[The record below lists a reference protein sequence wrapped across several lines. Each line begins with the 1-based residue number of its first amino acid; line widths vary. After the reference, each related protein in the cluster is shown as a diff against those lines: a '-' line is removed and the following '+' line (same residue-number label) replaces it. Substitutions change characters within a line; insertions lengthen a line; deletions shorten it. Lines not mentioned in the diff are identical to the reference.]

1 VLVADRAAGY
11 AGGMERQE
19 LKAKLAQL
27 HTELSQTS
35 TVDPGSLERLQQ
47 LTADL
52 DRLLDKDS
60 DEEADGD
67 VDSDGAASGLKD
79 LLLKFEAEHPELS
92 LTVGK
97 VADALAAIG
106 I

>member
-1 VLVADRAAGY
+1 
-11 AGGMERQE
+11 MERQE
-19 LKAKLAQL
+19 LTAKLAQL
-27 HTELSQTS
+27 HAELARADE
-35 TVDPGSLERLQQ
+35 VDPESLDLLRQ
-47 LTADL
+47 LTADIS
-52 DRLLDKDS
+52 RLLEAKDAATRA
-60 DEEADGD
+60 EAEG
-67 VDSDGAASGLKD
+67 VSSGLKD